1 MIEKTCVLLT
11 ASYPYGTGE
20 SFVGTELPY
29 AAKRVQLR
37 VHPIEAR
44 NGRKAR
50 TTPEGVE
57 CEALFEA
64 PLPRRQLMLR
74 APLCFLRPEF
84 WRELRSLRASGR
96 LTRERLHTLMAF
108 VIEGERIMRALER
121 RYGRRL
127 KEAPSDILLY
137 SYWLREGAYAAA
149 RLAEKYGCPAV
160 SRTHRVDLYEDIQ
173 GGYLPLR
180 EYLLTALN
188 AVCPISVDG
197 VDYLAQRYGH
207 PEKLKLFYLG
217 TGDEGTSP
225 YSGRT
230 EPFRIVS
237 CAFLSPVKR
246 VPLLARALALVDD
259 AGIEWVHFG
268 DGSERAAVEAEIK
281 KLPPNVKCI
290 LRGNTP
296 HEDILR
302 YYRETP
308 VHLFVNVSSSE
319 GVPVSI
325 MEAASFGIPVL
336 ATDVGGTGEI
346 VRGGLS
352 GRLVP
357 PEVTERALADEIGSF
372 VRMDSAAY
380 EALREGARRH
390 WEESFCAETNFKRF
404 YDRLQAL

>member
-259 AGIEWVHFG
+259 TEIEWVHFG